1 MERKKERKKKMG
13 DRAWHVSTRKLG
25 STARP
30 EKREYI
36 YIRFARRSVGSARFP
51 ESGERGGERERERV
65 KKGGGEHPLR
75 HLEVNGTAKVYFV
88 AEKTGCHATMGPVV
102 GVQRAPRDQEGYG
115 HRQKGPSRSG
125 ETRRTAEEERQ
136 RGREGN
142 IAAAAAAAAVAVSA
156 PLRVTLEGAHR
167 RTVAQ
172 ATGAPVALKFSFLSI
187 PSGERGIIDESN
199 GKKARDRYE
208 RMEGKT
214 F

>member
-36 YIRFARRSVGSARFP
+36 YIYIFDSQEGRLGARGSLRK
-51 ESGERGGERERERV
+51 RRERERERV

-136 RGREGN
+136 RGGEGN

>member
-1 MERKKERKKKMG
+1 M
-13 DRAWHVSTRKLG
+13 
-25 STARP
+25 
-30 EKREYI
+30 
-36 YIRFARRSVGSARFP
+36 
-51 ESGERGGERERERV
+51 
-65 KKGGGEHPLR
+65 R

-115 HRQKGPSRSG
+115 HRQKGV
-125 ETRRTAEEERQ
+125 EAVRRGGQPRRRD
-136 RGREGN
+136 RGGGEGN

>member
-1 MERKKERKKKMG
+1 MGARGSLRK
-13 DRAWHVSTRKLG
+13 
-25 STARP
+25 
-30 EKREYI
+30 
-36 YIRFARRSVGSARFP
+36 RR
-51 ESGERGGERERERV
+51 ERERERV

-136 RGREGN
+136 RGGEGN